1 LQGLLLD
8 RPIPDVI
15 LDEDISL
22 VDMQVTTN
30 VSIDG
35 DCHQSD
41 QGVKNLG
48 FSVSHDVVVWDDDV
62 EEVLN
67 ELTWDEEWVQ
77 EVESYDSIQGER
89 LSVMDYK
96 PVVELVSF
104 KALILMTECAGR
116 T

>member
-48 FSVSHDVVVWDDDV
+48 FYVSHEVVVWDDDV

-77 EVESYDSIQGER
+77 EVESVDAKCAPSAKHTASRTSWLHTCSNHKTCQSIFPEN
-89 LSVMDYK
+89 
-96 PVVELVSF
+96 
-104 KALILMTECAGR
+104 
-116 T
+116 